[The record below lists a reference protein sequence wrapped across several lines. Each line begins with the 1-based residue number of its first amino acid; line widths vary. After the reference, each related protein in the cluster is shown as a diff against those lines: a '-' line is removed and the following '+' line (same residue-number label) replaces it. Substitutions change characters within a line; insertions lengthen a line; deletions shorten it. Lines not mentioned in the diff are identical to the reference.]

1 MYLYLICSVFADD
14 KTRLSLKLRI
24 IEKRK
29 KAGSSNQ
36 KSDREIESALYQAVQ
51 AAYISLL
58 LEVQYRALEQYFILV
73 NFIFIIF
80 NFRYKFEPKLLSLNC
95 RA

>member
-1 MYLYLICSVFADD
+1 MHASSHLFGISYLFDMISLIFSDD

-29 KAGSSNQ
+29 KGGSNNQ
-36 KSDREIESALYQAVQ
+36 KSEREREIESALYQAVQ

-58 LEVQYRALEQYFILV
+58 LEVGNWKISAVF
-73 NFIFIIF
+73 
-80 NFRYKFEPKLLSLNC
+80 LLLG
-95 RA
+95 

>member
-1 MYLYLICSVFADD
+1 MQSKLFADE

-29 KAGSSNQ
+29 KAGSNQ
-36 KSDREIESALYQAVQ
+36 KSEFKSEIESALYQAVQ

-58 LEVQYRALEQYFILV
+58 LEVFNCVLEIHSS
-73 NFIFIIF
+73 NFTVLHLSIF
-80 NFRYKFEPKLLSLNC
+80 
-95 RA
+95 